1 MLNKG
6 RSASFINSLK
16 PGDFSDEEETPY
28 IAAKFMNR
36 DIPVEF
42 YLGNN
47 KTYNGFWNKALNP
60 VTRYKIFLRAF
71 VDTPQKVIF
80 EAILLFVTLF

>member
-1 MLNKG
+1 MVNKG
-6 RSASFINSLK
+6 RPASFMNSLK
-16 PGDFSDEEETPY
+16 PGDLSDEDEIPY

-47 KTYNGFWNKALNP
+47 KTYNGFLNKPLNP
-60 VTRYKIFLRAF
+60 LTRYKIFLRAF
-71 VDTPQKVIF
+71 VDTPQKVCN
-80 EAILLFVTLF
+80 TH